1 MGINRRVL
9 GALGW
14 ALVSLCALGLA
25 LDFGSFLKQCY
36 LNYSLSVKWE
46 YPLAPGA
53 REMIVVLTGDRTRI
67 PKAFELLRHRGSEVL
82 LISGAGRGITLTEL
96 INQQG
101 DSATSIHTIWEKIL
115 LESHSSSTIENALA
129 SAAIIREHH
138 PQRVFL
144 ITSDYHMLRAARIFK
159 DVLPDQSFVEYPV
172 TSGLI
177 GPWLVTEKVARFI
190 WIVGLE
196 YWKYRLYLARKDL
209 ESDFPVP
216 FSRARV
222 TDRFS

>member
-1 MGINRRVL
+1 MS
-9 GALGW
+9 ALGW

-36 LNYSLSVKWE
+36 VNYDRSVGWQFT
-46 YPLAPGA
+46 PAPAA

-67 PKAFELLRHRGSEVL
+67 PKAFELLRGRDCDLL

-101 DSATSIHTIWEKIL
+101 DSATSIHMIWEKIL
-115 LESHSSSTIENALA
+115 LESRSSSTIENALE
-129 SAAIIREHH
+129 SAAIIREQR

-144 ITSDYHMLRAARIFK
+144 VTSDYHMLRATRIFK
-159 DVLPDQSFVEYPV
+159 DVLPDQQFVEYPV

-177 GPWLVTEKVARFI
+177 GPWLVTEKLARFV

-209 ESDFPVP
+209 QSDFPVSLSQAP
-216 FSRARV
+216 A
-222 TDRFS
+222 TD

>member
-1 MGINRRVL
+1 MGINRRVMS
-9 GALGW
+9 ALGW

-36 LNYSLSVKWE
+36 VNYDRSVGWQFT
-46 YPLAPGA
+46 PAPAA

-67 PKAFELLRHRGSEVL
+67 PKAFELLRGRDCDLL

-101 DSATSIHTIWEKIL
+101 DSATSIHMIWEKIL
-115 LESHSSSTIENALA
+115 LESRSSSTIENALE
-129 SAAIIREHH
+129 SAAIIREQR

-144 ITSDYHMLRAARIFK
+144 VTSDYHMLRATRIFK
-159 DVLPDQSFVEYPV
+159 DVLPDQQFVEYPV

-177 GPWLVTEKVARFI
+177 GPWL
-190 WIVGLE
+190 
-196 YWKYRLYLARKDL
+196 
-209 ESDFPVP
+209 
-216 FSRARV
+216 
-222 TDRFS
+222 